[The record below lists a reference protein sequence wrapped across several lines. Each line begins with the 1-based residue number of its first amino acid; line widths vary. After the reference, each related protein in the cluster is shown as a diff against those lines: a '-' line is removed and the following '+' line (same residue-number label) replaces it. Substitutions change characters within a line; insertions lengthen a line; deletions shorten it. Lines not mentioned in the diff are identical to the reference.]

1 MHTIG
6 NGAEIV
12 VVHLLV
18 LGGIVTHQGT
28 ACQKQVRTCG
38 IESFVHK
45 EILLFPSEVRG
56 YLLHVGI
63 EILTYFRSG
72 HIHSMEGAQQ
82 GSLVVEGL
90 TAIRDEDGGN
100 TECVV
105 DDEDRRSGVPGRIA
119 AGLESGTDTT
129 TWERGS
135 VGLLLNEQLA
145 AELFHHAALAIV
157 LDKGVVLFSSTF
169 RQRLEPVGVMGNAI
183 LHGPLFHTSSY
194 SIGHIALQTG
204 SIINDINHF
213 LINLLGQIL
222 VHLLAVEHFLTEVLI
237 RPFGRCYYV
246 ERLLL
251 ECLANNL
258 KS

>member
-1 MHTIG
+1 M
-6 NGAEIV
+6 
-12 VVHLLV
+12 
-18 LGGIVTHQGT
+18 
-28 ACQKQVRTCG
+28 
-38 IESFVHK
+38 
-45 EILLFPSEVRG
+45 
-56 YLLHVGI
+56 
-63 EILTYFRSG
+63 
-72 HIHSMEGAQQ
+72 
-82 GSLVVEGL
+82 
-90 TAIRDEDGGN
+90 
-100 TECVV
+100 
-105 DDEDRRSGVPGRIA
+105 
-119 AGLESGTDTT
+119 
-129 TWERGS
+129 
-135 VGLLLNEQLA
+135 
-145 AELFHHAALAIV
+145 
-157 LDKGVVLFSSTF
+157 LDKGVVFFSSTF